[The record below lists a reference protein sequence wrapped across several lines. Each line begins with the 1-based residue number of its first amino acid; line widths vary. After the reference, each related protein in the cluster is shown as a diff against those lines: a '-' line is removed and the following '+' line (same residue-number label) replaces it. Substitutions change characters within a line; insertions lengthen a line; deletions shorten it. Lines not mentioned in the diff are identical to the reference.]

1 MVNSG
6 IWIRF
11 RHGVKT
17 TTTTATT
24 VKTTVIDHPTTTR
37 NLEAHQQ
44 LQQPP
49 ATTLYLYSNFAR
61 IATKSLK
68 AKDTI

>member
-11 RHGVKT
+11 RHGVRT
-17 TTTTATT
+17 TTTTTSTT
-24 VKTTVIDHPTTTR
+24 VKTTVINHPTTTR

-44 LQQPP
+44 LQQQHQHPQ
-49 ATTLYLYSNFAR
+49 AATLYLSSNFAKNR
-61 IATKSLK
+61 SKNL
-68 AKDTI
+68 

>member
-17 TTTTATT
+17 TTTT
-24 VKTTVIDHPTTTR
+24 TTR

-44 LQQPP
+44 LQQQQQPQ
-49 ATTLYLYSNFAR
+49 ATTTLYLSSNFAR
-61 IATKSLK
+61 IVAKTLK
-68 AKDTI
+68 PIDTI

>member
-17 TTTTATT
+17 STITTT
-24 VKTTVIDHPTTTR
+24 VKTTVIDQPTTR

-44 LQQPP
+44 LQQQLQ
-49 ATTLYLYSNFAR
+49 ATTTLYLSSNFAR
-61 IATKSLK
+61 IVATTLK
-68 AKDTI
+68 AIDTI